1 MTCKRQSYKVVRPHT
16 IVIWRKWKASDG
28 LLINILCDGRATS
41 YDVVRRSRVQFD
53 ILMILYKWWHRAV
66 RHRIRPPARGEIWV
80 IVDHRGESCI
90 IVRCYT
96 TSQLSKKQTQPLNN
110 FSHIQKPS
118 YNVRYCRG
126 IVQSSRDVPVTSTF
140 IIPYLHMLWCARHSH
155 DVVHGRATYYDIV
168 YEIAQPSYDC
178 NCVQMLTSASRQTII

>member
-1 MTCKRQSYKVVRPHT
+1 MKGIGRPSHKYLVRWSCDLLRRCAKVARSIWYPH
-16 IVIWRKWKASDG
+16 DP
-28 LLINILCDGRATS
+28 
-41 YDVVRRSRVQFD
+41 
-53 ILMILYKWWHRAV
+53 KWWHRAV

-126 IVQSSRDVPVTSTF
+126 IVQSSRDVPGWRRATF
-140 IIPYLHMLWCARHSH
+140 IVPYLHMLWCARPSH